1 MTALTNGVEYGM
13 ITEERIQYYI
23 TEDDMKLRSILSL
36 LLAAGMLVSCS
47 TAGPNTPEETAQTG
61 PASVTPEAE
70 AAGEDAETT
79 DGREA
84 YAPQLPER
92 NYDGYTFRIMSRDDS
107 MHTYPVHTRD
117 LIAEEQTGEAL
128 HDAVFARNAKI
139 EDQLGIKITIFT
151 ENETVSETTPNNL
164 VEASVMADSDEYDM
178 LATHMIYGANSA
190 VKHVFLNFRD
200 LEYTDYSKP
209 YWNPAAQAA
218 FSVGDNTFLALS
230 DFCFSSN
237 DNTHCMVFNK
247 KLAEDF
253 GVGDLYSMIHEG
265 TWTNDAFSTI
275 AESVAIDANGDGKMT
290 EDDVFGYFIGGTSG
304 LINYLF
310 AADLHV
316 TAKDEENVPYLDLM
330 SERTVSVF
338 EWAYRLAHAD
348 CSYTVSSWVSPDVP
362 RIFGADHAL
371 FMTTQ
376 VGVIE
381 DLREMEADFG
391 VLPYPKWD
399 EQQQNYGHY
408 VDGHAT
414 LMAIPKTCRD
424 LEREGIFLEAISY
437 ESYLSCLPVYYD
449 VLMTKKNVRDEQSG
463 EMLELVYNS
472 RVFDFAYVYDN
483 FGMSFCFSNLITG
496 NNEDIASYYK
506 KNEKVA
512 NKMIEK
518 NIKAYQEN
526 G

>member
-1 MTALTNGVEYGM
+1 MKKRTLCLMLAAL
-13 ITEERIQYYI
+13 
-23 TEDDMKLRSILSL
+23 LL
-36 LLAAGMLVSCS
+36 LLASCS
-47 TAGPNTPEETAQTG
+47 ESKTNAEEETTPSAVSGGIPVEQTEE
-61 PASVTPEAE
+61 TE
-70 AAGEDAETT
+70 ETT
-79 DGREA
+79 DGREM
-84 YAPQLPER
+84 YAPELPER

-107 MHTYPVHTRD
+107 MHSYPVHTRD

-209 YWNPAAQAA
+209 YWNPSAQKA
-218 FSVGDNTFLALS
+218 FSVGDNNYLALS
-230 DFCFSSN
+230 DFCFSSA

-253 GVGDLYSMIHEG
+253 GVGDLYGMIREG
-265 TWTNDAFSTI
+265 TWTNDAFSTL
-275 AESVAIDANGDGKMT
+275 AESVAVDANGDGKMG

-304 LINYLF
+304 LINFLF

-316 TAKDEENVPYLDLM
+316 TAKDEDNIPYLDLM

-338 EWAYRLAHAD
+338 EWAYKLAHSD
-348 CSYTVSSWVSPDVP
+348 CSYTVSSWVSQDVP

-483 FGMSFCFSNLITG
+483 FGMSFCFSNLITS

-512 NKMIEK
+512 NKMLEK
-518 NIKAYQEN
+518 NIKAYGE